1 MADCPQMRKP
11 MQGFQVQIS
20 LVSIRGVGRSWWVR
34 GGGDSVAKP
43 DSIFLTRFL
52 GSNVSG
58 SQGKKMGWIESG
70 CHMGPNLGS
79 SKTCKW
85 LVNPC

>member
-34 GGGDSVAKP
+34 GGGRERGAGLGGVSTRP
-43 DSIFLTRFL
+43 DTPTGATSMLPRPGETEDKRML
-52 GSNVSG
+52 Y
-58 SQGKKMGWIESG
+58 
-70 CHMGPNLGS
+70 HD
-79 SKTCKW
+79 
-85 LVNPC
+85 